1 MVMADFITKA
11 QYEELEDSYDSGYT
25 AEFHKLLEKYT
36 GIVARP
42 YTAYSY
48 YSAERDY
55 IGDSDETDLDDLLR
69 AAYVEVRDEP

>member
-11 QYEELEDSYDSGYT
+11 QHEELEDIYDSGYT
-25 AEFHKLLEKYT
+25 AEFHKLLEEYT
-36 GIVARP
+36 GVEARP

-55 IGDSDETDLDDLLR
+55 VGDSNENDLDELLQ
-69 AAYVEVRDEP
+69 AAYVEVRDG